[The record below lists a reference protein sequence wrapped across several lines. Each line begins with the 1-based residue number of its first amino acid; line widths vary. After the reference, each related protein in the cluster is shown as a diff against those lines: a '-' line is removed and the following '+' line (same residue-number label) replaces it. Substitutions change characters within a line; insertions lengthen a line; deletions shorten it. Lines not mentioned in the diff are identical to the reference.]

1 MAWVYLPESVASS
14 LDSTEPSPDTELS
27 ATSSG
32 TPLLRPLSWR
42 GWKTRPWIRLLS
54 GMTFLP
60 STADRGVASWISSLA
75 ASRAKTSA
83 SPESER
89 DSKGNGRDSGPSTL
103 GSFATYSPATSSWKT
118 SQLSLLGDSTV
129 SSETWPKSGS
139 VRSNTMYSRPKRQ
152 ARRTDVRGSSYSRN
166 EYPTPS
172 ATPYGTS
179 QNEGKVAHKRPTAG
193 TPSLETWAKNWHTP
207 VAGDARGAGPDQHTQ
222 SLGKDVKNWA
232 TPTAHDGR
240 RPGAD
245 LHSTQ
250 GNNLSRDTANWATPR
265 ANDARDTDQSLGR
278 RDGNADNLTG
288 QIRRTWA
295 TPTAGDAK
303 ASGSRNAPGSAAHQ
317 GTTLT
322 DQIRT
327 GDSAGRRD
335 RPTSKDGSDTSQRAV
350 LNPRFVEALMG
361 LPIGWTLPIGPTD
374 SDALGMESSP
384 RSPNSHGANS
394 TPASPPN
401 RTEGSE

>member
-14 LDSTEPSPDTELS
+14 LDSTDPSPDTALS
-27 ATSSG
+27 VTSSG
-32 TPLLRPLSWR
+32 TPSLRPLSWR
-42 GWKTRPWIRLLS
+42 GWKTRPWIRRLS

-83 SPESER
+83 LPEPER

-103 GSFATYSPATSSWKT
+103 GSFATYSPATSSWRT

-129 SSETWPKSGS
+129 SSATWPKSGS

-232 TPTAHDGR
+232 TPTAGDAARQWKPETFERNRQRHAAKGVN
-240 RPGAD
+240 
-245 LHSTQ
+245 LHFPL
-250 GNNLSRDTANWATPR
+250 NLQA
-265 ANDARDTDQSLGR
+265 
-278 RDGNADNLTG
+278 
-288 QIRRTWA
+288 RTWA

-317 GTTLT
+317 GTSLT

-361 LPIGWTLPIGPTD
+361 LPLGWTLPIGPTD
-374 SDALGMESSP
+374 SDASETESSP